1 MVTFN
6 EASALAKDRGL
17 NFREAQELLALQ
29 EAKNRPAPVQPAV
42 DPAIAYGLGYDPSTA
57 AVQQTELPPL
67 PTKPSTGGS
76 SGGSKSV
83 STSGHVNPNTV
94 RNQSEQ
100 TKQTLQRRLGD
111 KAVAGMDLQDT
122 TGQRVGSR
130 IKPPV
135 RKPADTS
142 AGVAA
147 TSVPGKS
154 YGPGSQTGVVDPSVA
169 PGQAGAG
176 SSQPTDDSHWRNIAL
191 AILTGLGVATGAH
204 LLGKGGAARGSRP
217 RPTGGGTGTAVD
229 TGGLVG
235 QVLPP
240 QSVASQSIAQSV
252 NPALAAPQPRAEF
265 TPPTQLTGPSAQPG
279 TNGVPVGQSYSPTP
293 SGPINQGMSPQPGQL
308 SAPVNHNMPQDIY
321 ARGLPQTQGL
331 TFDQLL
337 AVLGGYAQHQGIGP
351 R

>member
-142 AGVAA
+142 AGTVA

-154 YGPGSQTGVVDPSVA
+154 YGPGSQ
-169 PGQAGAG
+169 
-176 SSQPTDDSHWRNIAL
+176 
-191 AILTGLGVATGAH
+191 
-204 LLGKGGAARGSRP
+204 
-217 RPTGGGTGTAVD
+217 TGTAVD